1 MKLLDTNGGNTKLR
15 KNNKDIKIRVGGLSL
30 YPNDTICPFRNV
42 AQCAKPCLVSSGRG
56 GFDNVKNGRQAKTDF
71 YLRDRKGFIAQL
83 KKELANFEKLCF
95 KNGVVPYIRLNVIS
109 DIQWELETN
118 GAIPQSF
125 PNINFFDYTKVAKR
139 LDRTPS
145 NYQLMFS
152 YSNAPQYQESVK
164 KALKTNVP
172 ISVVFFGDMPS
183 TFMGKR
189 VVNGDNSDIEN
200 LKHKGCII
208 GLKYK
213 NAKGQGIDPLDH
225 VFIVDTTQ
233 QPLNVQGVA

>member
-1 MKLLDTNGGNTKLR
+1 MKLLDTNGGNTKLK

-30 YPNDTICPFRNV
+30 YPNDTICPFRNI
-42 AQCAKPCLVSSGRG
+42 AECAEPCLVASGRG
-56 GFDNVKNGRQAKTDF
+56 GFDNVKSARKAKTYF
-71 YLRDRKGFIAQL
+71 YQNYRELFIEQL

-95 KNGVVPYIRLNVIS
+95 KNGVVPYVRLNVIS

-125 PNINFFDYTKVAKR
+125 PNINFFDYTKIAKR

-145 NYQLMFS
+145 NYELMFS
-152 YSNAPQYQESVK
+152 YSNAPKYRASVDR
-164 KALKTNVP
+164 ALKTNVP
-172 ISVVFFGDMPS
+172 MSVVFYGEMPQS
-183 TFMGKR
+183 FLGKT

-200 LKHKGCII
+200 LKHKGCIV

-213 NAKGQGIDPLDH
+213 NAKGKGINPLDH
-225 VFIVDTTQ
+225 VFIIDTT
-233 QPLNVQGVA
+233 NHINAIAV

>member
-1 MKLLDTNGGNTKLR
+1 MKLLDTNGGNTKLK

-30 YPNDTICPFRNV
+30 FPNDTICPFRHV
-42 AQCAKPCLVSSGRG
+42 AQCSKPCLVSSGRG

-71 YLRDRKGFIAQL
+71 YLGNRKGFIAQL
-83 KKELANFEKLCF
+83 KKELANFEKLCT
-95 KNGVVPYIRLNVIS
+95 KQGVVPYIRLNVIS

-125 PNINFFDYTKVAKR
+125 PNINFFDYTKIAKR

-145 NYQLMFS
+145 NYELMFS
-152 YSNAPQYQESVK
+152 YSNAPQYQPSVE

-172 ISVVFFGDMPS
+172 MSVVFYGEMPS

-200 LKHKGCII
+200 LKHKGCIV

-213 NAKGQGIDPLDH
+213 NAKGQGINPLDH
-225 VFIVDTTQ
+225 VFIIDTTS
-233 QPLNVQGVA
+233 QPLSLQGVA